1 MFNFFKKKSKYPPFR
16 ILTSFHKRNAY
27 FLRNAEWSQL
37 DETNTLVTEPER
49 LTVLTL
55 QNWQQYIFLS
65 AVGEQTVEQFVYA
78 SADTIEPPIPFS
90 LDQTIIFELLA
101 LERKGIIVLTDKKLP
116 LPKEFE
122 LPVLDGIK

>member
-16 ILTSFHKRNAY
+16 ILTNFHKRHAY

-37 DETNTLVTEPER
+37 DESSTLVTEPVQ

-65 AVGEQTVEQFVYA
+65 AIGEQTVEQFVYA
-78 SADTIEPPIPFS
+78 AADKITPPIPYS

-101 LERKGIIVLTDKKLP
+101 LERKGIIVFADKKQP

-122 LPVLDGIK
+122 LPGMGGLK